1 LVIYYK
7 WKTEDQG
14 KVIICFQLYAY
25 FILTST
31 LALGNNF
38 VRGILTRSLASIIF
52 HVSKVQGMLAR
63 VEGHKW
69 SSLPLFLN
77 NDQLIVNLKEL
88 VTVSPTP
95 GICEK
100 STGQTSNT
108 LLIKS
113 VHKLIHAF
121 DKYEKERIDIGEKLD
136 SMKEVVISSVNEA
149 IEEREMQNGNLT
161 YSNFSNKLSQIQ
173 TEQVNMSKALLQE
186 AIEEM
191 KGIVNGEQT
200 NNNNIDPLTDKSL
213 TVNNEPCSYRCYSH
227 NGSKKTFYTPHGYD
241 LIRKTSLRSAVVL
254 WLNGDKSFQNL
265 VDGKIVTQPV
275 RPFFFWDVDNI
286 PGQLWKKFV
295 VGYAILKKVM
305 SSSQLLGWN
314 SLVQSKGGNFNDD
327 EIDNY
332 YDIALKYILS
342 QVEYIKNKKY
352 GKWTVTTWSRNTSR
366 NSIMKYGTEEDKNR
380 LPDETRYNRSHSG
393 RKRRKKITTQVQD
406 IDFTAL

>member
-1 LVIYYK
+1 M
-7 WKTEDQG
+7 
-14 KVIICFQLYAY
+14 
-25 FILTST
+25 
-31 LALGNNF
+31 
-38 VRGILTRSLASIIF
+38 LTRCLASIIF
-52 HVSKVQGMLAR
+52 HIPKVQGMLAR

-69 SSLPLFLN
+69 SSFPLFLN
-77 NDQLIVNLKEL
+77 NDQLIVNLKKL
-88 VTVSPTP
+88 VTLTPTP
-95 GICEK
+95 GVCEK

-113 VHKLIHAF
+113 VHKMIHAF

-136 SMKEVVISSVNEA
+136 SMKEVVMSSVNEA

-161 YSNFSNKLSQIQ
+161 YLNFSNKLSQIQ

-191 KGIVNGEQT
+191 KGIVNGGEKT
-200 NNNNIDPLTDKSL
+200 NNNNIDPLTDESL
-213 TVNNEPCSYRCYSH
+213 RVNSESSSYRSYSH
-227 NGSKKTFYTPHGYD
+227 NGSKKTYYTPHGYD

-254 WLNGDKSFQNL
+254 WINGDKSFQCL
-265 VDGKIVTQPV
+265 IDGKVVSQPV
-275 RPFFFWDVDNI
+275 RPFFLWDVDNI

-305 SSSQLLGWN
+305 SSSELLGWN

-332 YDIALKYILS
+332 YDIVLKYILS
-342 QVEYIKNKKY
+342 QVEYIKNKNY

-366 NSIMKYGTEEDKNR
+366 SSIMKYGTEEDKNR

-393 RKRRKKITTQVQD
+393 RKRRKKITSQVQD